1 MQKLIF
7 LLLLLPT
14 YCVAQGSSREDTLV
28 VTNSS
33 GSDAPLSAT
42 GTAVLSST
50 VTREGVQSN
59 SKLTAELKNVS
70 SKPIMAFEVVVDLF
84 ASYGGGDRI
93 VSRVDYFFSNQALMP
108 NSTSPLSVSPHQDF
122 IHWSQ
127 GSPPSTLGDIGHPP
141 SPKADVKVTFVE
153 FADGTAFGGC
163 EWASGLSARREKMIE
178 IIDSLLRAFDRD
190 KETGLSS
197 AIEREQAKADNS
209 SELHSLLADA
219 RQKLRDKGPSATVEF
234 LRKYVA
240 NAERNSGAA
249 HR

>member
-1 MQKLIF
+1 M
-7 LLLLLPT
+7 
-14 YCVAQGSSREDTLV
+14 
-28 VTNSS
+28 
-33 GSDAPLSAT
+33 
-42 GTAVLSST
+42 

-84 ASYGGGDRI
+84 SSYGGGDRT

-108 NSTSPLSVSPHQDF
+108 NSTSPLSVPLHQGF
-122 IHWSQ
+122 VHWSQ
-127 GSPPSTLGDIGHPP
+127 GSPPSTLGDIGPP

-153 FADGTAFGGC
+153 FADGTTFGGC

-190 KETGLSS
+190 KGTGLSS
-197 AIEREQAKADNS
+197 AIEREEAKADKS
-209 SELHSLLADA
+209 SELYSSLADV
-219 RQKLRDKGPSATVEF
+219 RQKLRDQGPSATVEF
-234 LRKYVA
+234 LKKYVA